1 VIIGVT
7 DEKEEV
13 VDKWIATKKKTGYPI
28 AILNGELEKVLGV
41 QHFPY
46 AGVIDPDG
54 NLAYAGDTPEATLK
68 KALGKAKPGSV
79 WPKKLEPV
87 VALVR
92 TGKLGESW
100 AQLQTVKAGAGLDDK
115 DQKALEK
122 FEKFISGTSANAV
135 TAAEGLAKKG
145 MIFQAMKRSE
155 GIAAAKPPLPSS
167 EAAQKL
173 VTELKAT
180 PNFDNE
186 MKGGEAYSAAHAK
199 EDAHEF
205 LQAVEA
211 YKDVAKKFEGT
222 KISGVAMKSA
232 QDLVAAGMPG
242 FNPACEACHKAGKAC
257 EKHAKVVK
265 L

>member
-13 VDKWIATKKKTGYPI
+13 VDKWIASKKKTGYPI

-41 QHFPY
+41 PHFPY

-54 NLAYAGDTPEATLK
+54 SLAYAGDAPEPQLK
-68 KALGKAKPGSV
+68 KSLGKAKPGSV
-79 WPKKLEPV
+79 WPKKLEAV

-100 AQLQTVKAGAGLDDK
+100 AQLQTVKSGGGLDDK
-115 DQKALEK
+115 DQKAVDK
-122 FEKFISGTSANAV
+122 FEKFISGTSANSV
-135 TAAEGLAKKG
+135 TAAQDLAKKG
-145 MIFQAMKRSE
+145 MILQAMKRAE

-186 MKGGEAYSAAHAK
+186 MKGGEAYAAAHAK
-199 EDAHEF
+199 EDSRDY

-222 KISGVAMKSA
+222 KISGVAMRSA
-232 QDLVAAGMPG
+232 QDLVSAGMPG
-242 FNPACEACHKAGKAC
+242 FNAACEQCHKAGKAC

>member
-13 VDKWIATKKKTGYPI
+13 VDKWIASKKKTGYPI

-54 NLAYAGDTPEATLK
+54 ALSYAGDSPEKQLK
-68 KALGKAKPGSV
+68 AALGKAKPGSV
-79 WPKKLEPV
+79 WPKKLESV

-100 AQLQTVKAGAGLDDK
+100 AQLQTVKSGGGLDDK
-115 DQKALEK
+115 DQKALDK
-122 FEKFISGTSANAV
+122 FEKFISTTSSNAV
-135 TAAEGLAKKG
+135 TSAQDLAKKG
-145 MIFQAMKRSE
+145 LIFQAMQRAE
-155 GIAAAKPPLPSS
+155 GIAAAKPALPSS

-173 VTELKAT
+173 VTELKGT

-186 MKGGEAYSAAHAK
+186 MKGGEAFAAAHAK
-199 EDAHEF
+199 EDSHEY
-205 LQAVEA
+205 LHAVEA
-211 YKDVAKKFEGT
+211 YKDIAKKFEGT
-222 KISGVAMKSA
+222 KIAGVAMKSA
-232 QDLVAAGMPG
+232 QDLVSNGMPG
-242 FNPACEACHKAGKAC
+242 YNASCEQCHKAGKAC

>member
-1 VIIGVT
+1 MT

-13 VDKWIATKKKTGYPI
+13 VDKWIASKKKTGYPI

-54 NLAYAGDTPEATLK
+54 NLAYAGDTPEGTLK

-79 WPKKLEPV
+79 WPKKLESV

-100 AQLQTVKAGAGLDDK
+100 AQLQTVKSGGGLDDK
-115 DQKALEK
+115 DQKAVEK
-122 FEKFISGTSANAV
+122 FEKFISGTSANSV
-135 TAAEGLAKKG
+135 TAAQDLAKKG
-145 MIFQAMKRSE
+145 LILQAMKRVE
-155 GIAAAKPPLPSS
+155 GIAAAKPPLPAS

-186 MKGGEAYSAAHAK
+186 VKGGEAYTAAHAK
-199 EDAHEF
+199 EDAHEY

-222 KISGVAMKSA
+222 KIAGVAMNSA
-232 QDLVAAGMPG
+232 QQLVTDGMPG
-242 FNPACEACHKAGKAC
+242 YSAACEQCHKLHKAC